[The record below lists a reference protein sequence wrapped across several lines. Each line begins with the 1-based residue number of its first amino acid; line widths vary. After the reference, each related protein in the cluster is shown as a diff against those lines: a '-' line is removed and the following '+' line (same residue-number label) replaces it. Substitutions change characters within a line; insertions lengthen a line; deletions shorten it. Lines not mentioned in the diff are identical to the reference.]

1 MENKKGFVEAIS
13 QALVGHVPSIAK
25 VEYEKYYRMD
35 KGWTQEYVVVYYDGG
50 AIGVR
55 TVNATSCSA
64 IFQEIGKLLC
74 GGYYEELQDRQH
86 YIDNPDWT
94 RVE

>member
-35 KGWTQEYVVVYYDGG
+35 KGWTQ
-50 AIGVR
+50 
-55 TVNATSCSA
+55 
-64 IFQEIGKLLC
+64 
-74 GGYYEELQDRQH
+74 
-86 YIDNPDWT
+86 
-94 RVE
+94 

>member
-1 MENKKGFVEAIS
+1 MESKKGFVEKVS
-13 QALVGHVPSIAK
+13 QAIVGNVPSIEK
-25 VEYEKYYRMD
+25 VEYEKYHRAD
-35 KGWTQEYVVVYYDGG
+35 KDWTQEYIVVYYTGG

-74 GGYYEELQDRQH
+74 GGYYKEVEDRERFVNSPEW
-86 YIDNPDWT
+86 I